1 MQFSDIRILNMR
13 HQCSPFVWALLTAL
27 ICSNKKNNKLKTKTK
42 IFGLIKANNKCQNI
56 DRKYLQNICLKPQ
69 SKQWQFIETTLVCA
83 CVCVCVLFYLRFYF
97 MKKGGGR
104 GHNEAR
110 SSGPPKCNQHCQ
122 HASQLQLQADHGLSL
137 LAPRQRN
144 EWDPPKKTEEQVEEK
159 QERTAKESKWSKWSH
174 ELKLWLHNLR

>member
-1 MQFSDIRILNMR
+1 
-13 HQCSPFVWALLTAL
+13 
-27 ICSNKKNNKLKTKTK
+27 
-42 IFGLIKANNKCQNI
+42 
-56 DRKYLQNICLKPQ
+56 
-69 SKQWQFIETTLVCA
+69 
-83 CVCVCVLFYLRFYF
+83 

-159 QERTAKESKWSKWSH
+159 QETAKESKWSKWSH